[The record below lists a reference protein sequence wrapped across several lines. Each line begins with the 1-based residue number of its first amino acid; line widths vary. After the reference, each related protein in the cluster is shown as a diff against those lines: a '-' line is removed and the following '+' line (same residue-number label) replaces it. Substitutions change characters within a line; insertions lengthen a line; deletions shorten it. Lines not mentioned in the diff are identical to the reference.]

1 MAPQEKTARGGLFG
15 GKEGKTSGNIKQAA
29 DKQIRI
35 TRSKAKTDTTGTDS
49 RKSLHSVHHLL
60 FLLKQRPEALPHVSE
75 AWRRLMRTP

>member
-1 MAPQEKTARGGLFG
+1 MAPQEKTARGDFS
-15 GKEGKTSGNIKQAA
+15 EGKKERLPGNIKQAA

-35 TRSKAKTDTTGTDS
+35 TRSKAKTDTTGTDNL
-49 RKSLHSVHHLL
+49 KSLRSVHHLL